1 MRLHF
6 KLAAMLPA
14 LAGMLLLASCAKGP
28 SSVSVVPSSLELD
41 EGGSGSLTA
50 EVLPDNAKYGKI
62 SWTSSDESVA
72 TVSGGS
78 VHALKAG
85 TATITA
91 MTEGVSGTARVT
103 VKSKSIPVS
112 GVNLSDSSIEL
123 VEGDSKQLSATVS
136 PDNATDKSVSWKSAD
151 PSIATVDNNG
161 KVTAVATGE
170 TTITVTTTDGG
181 RTASCTITVKPVE
194 ATALS
199 IDPSTAEIVK
209 GGSLE
214 LQVTFVPENTTDK
227 ELTWSSTNPS
237 VASVSEDGVVNAL
250 NEGKTKIYATASNGV
265 KNYCEVTV
273 LRDESLKGISFGV
286 SSMELKVGETR
297 RIDVYFTPDY
307 AANTHLSW
315 ESSANGVVTV
325 KDGDVTGVS
334 EGEAVITATSEEG
347 GFTASCKVIVSNKNE
362 TGIYFIAGHGYLYK
376 NGTVYSTDYHNCVC
390 SDEDGN
396 LYIVVGPHAYKNGEY
411 IYQYPYDPSNDMQK
425 CYASRYGMSYRAGGN
440 YSSHKYII
448 DRATDEGKLESFSIH
463 LPDLSSYDYNS
474 NIKQLAISADG
485 TLYGIGQ
492 HKDEFGVV
500 NAHLYSLTAGGETC
514 MIQFGEGPENSY
526 GSSVAVTQ
534 SGDVYSMVLFQGG
547 SGMHKCIVYKN
558 GKQFK
563 TLCENFWF
571 GGAAVR
577 DGALFVEGNDIYAAY
592 KDDETVVVMKNWKE
606 YLSFGFSSSKKYA
619 TISDM
624 YVSSGGDIYVMINE
638 VDGDNHCRIVKNG
651 EVLYDIPSEYD
662 GSYLTVIE

>member
-1 MRLHF
+1 
-6 KLAAMLPA
+6 
-14 LAGMLLLASCAKGP
+14 
-28 SSVSVVPSSLELD
+28 
-41 EGGSGSLTA
+41 
-50 EVLPDNAKYGKI
+50 
-62 SWTSSDESVA
+62 
-72 TVSGGS
+72 
-78 VHALKAG
+78 
-85 TATITA
+85 
-91 MTEGVSGTARVT
+91 
-103 VKSKSIPVS
+103 
-112 GVNLSDSSIEL
+112 
-123 VEGDSKQLSATVS
+123 
-136 PDNATDKSVSWKSAD
+136 
-151 PSIATVDNNG
+151 
-161 KVTAVATGE
+161 
-170 TTITVTTTDGG
+170 
-181 RTASCTITVKPVE
+181 
-194 ATALS
+194 
-199 IDPSTAEIVK
+199 
-209 GGSLE
+209 
-214 LQVTFVPENTTDK
+214 
-227 ELTWSSTNPS
+227 
-237 VASVSEDGVVNAL
+237 
-250 NEGKTKIYATASNGV
+250 
-265 KNYCEVTV
+265 
-273 LRDESLKGISFGV
+273 
-286 SSMELKVGETR
+286 
-297 RIDVYFTPDY
+297 
-307 AANTHLSW
+307 
-315 ESSANGVVTV
+315 
-325 KDGDVTGVS
+325 
-334 EGEAVITATSEEG
+334 
-347 GFTASCKVIVSNKNE
+347 
-362 TGIYFIAGHGYLYK
+362 
-376 NGTVYSTDYHNCVC
+376 
-390 SDEDGN
+390 
-396 LYIVVGPHAYKNGEY
+396 
-411 IYQYPYDPSNDMQK
+411 
-425 CYASRYGMSYRAGGN
+425 MSYRAGGN

-463 LPDLSSYDYNS
+463 LPVLSSYDYNS

-606 YLSFGFSSSKKYA
+606 CLSFEFSSSKEYA

-651 EVLYDIPSEYD
+651 EVLYDIPSKYD